1 MNETMLYG
9 IILTNIII
17 FLLGYIIGC
26 IQHKNTNIIG
36 PIGYSVSKEQKK
48 QIEQNKII
56 EKIQSVDID
65 ESKFVVDADL
75 SGFEKK
81 FEEIAE
87 TKESNENIESSIS
100 KLSQI
105 MKGK

>member
-1 MNETMLYG
+1 MNELILYILVVLNILLF
-9 IILTNIII
+9 II
-17 FLLGYIIGC
+17 GYIIGR
-26 IQHKNTNIIG
+26 IQQKNVNIIG
-36 PIGYSVSKEQKK
+36 QSGYLIPKEQKK

-65 ESKFVVDADL
+65 DSKFVVDVDL